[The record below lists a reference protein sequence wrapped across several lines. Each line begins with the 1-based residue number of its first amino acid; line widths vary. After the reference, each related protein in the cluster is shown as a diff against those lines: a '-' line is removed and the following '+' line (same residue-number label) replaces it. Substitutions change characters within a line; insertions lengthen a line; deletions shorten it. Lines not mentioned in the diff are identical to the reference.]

1 MFGKCEM
8 KNFDNQN
15 CCDYGCNQGRNCP
28 ARSTSTTKVDVLRAA
43 QYVFAVWCVAGVV
56 FAVCVAVFFVWVM
69 K

>member
-1 MFGKCEM
+1 M

-28 ARSTSTTKVDVLRAA
+28 ARTTPYHPPLDVLRAA
-43 QYVFAVWCVAGVV
+43 QWVAGVV
-56 FAVCVAVFFVWVM
+56 FAVCMVGFFVWVL